1 MVEVTHENLKK
12 WGGKQFFDSP
22 LKRAPMRYCGTA
34 ALRHCGTAALRH
46 CGNQLEAIAAHPTR
60 PGC

>member
-34 ALRHCGTAALRH
+34 ALRHCG
-46 CGNQLEAIAAHPTR
+46 NQLEAIAAHPTR